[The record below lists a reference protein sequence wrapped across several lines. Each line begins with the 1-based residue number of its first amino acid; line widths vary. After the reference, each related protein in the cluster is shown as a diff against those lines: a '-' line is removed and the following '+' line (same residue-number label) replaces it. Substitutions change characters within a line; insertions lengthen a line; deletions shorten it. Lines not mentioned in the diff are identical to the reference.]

1 MYFAPYMQYVR
12 SIGTVAFAG
21 ILLSTLPGCRKDAG
35 PARWDI
41 DVALPLFTTQ
51 LTIGDLIPDS
61 LLAVGADGTVSL
73 VYTSALF
80 AVDLDTLLGLPD
92 TSFIYA
98 YAFPLPGN
106 DQFNLPAGFPVISQN
121 NVLRFDLPQVQL
133 SRLDIRSGELQVD
146 MRNKITSRVLGHFEI
161 PSGQFPDGV
170 NALDMAVDPG
180 TPSAPAMATLIRDLS
195 GTRFDLRGPTY
206 NQVNTLTTNVAA
218 TLDPDGS
225 GATVTNQDSVV
236 VQVGYNALI
245 TAYAKGYFGT
255 NTISQE
261 EEESRLTLF
270 DRFVAGSLD
279 LDQVTMRLHVE
290 NGVGMDIQVRLNTF
304 QAVNSRTGVTV
315 DLQNALLQGPINLNR
330 ATDLGNGFTPSH
342 YLRTLDNSNSN
353 IDAFV
358 ENLPDR
364 VRYGVEIL
372 LNPLGNIS
380 NGNDFL
386 YYESELKADLELEVP
401 LSIIASGLT
410 LENFSRPDLPGD
422 AENPALDRGTLHL
435 LATNG
440 FPFDARVVLELV
452 DEENTLLS
460 TIEVDGA
467 VRAGNI
473 GPNGLVSSVTRSTL
487 HAPLDAFQ
495 VDLLY
500 AGARLRTRVVFDT
513 DADLGHVRVLDSYAL
528 DLQVTVDGNY
538 IVNGQ

>member
-1 MYFAPYMQYVR
+1 MYFAPCMQYAR

-21 ILLSTLPGCRKDAG
+21 ILLSTVQGCRKDAG

-41 DVALPLFTTQ
+41 DVAAPLLTTR
-51 LTIGDLIPDS
+51 LTIGDLVPDS
-61 LLAVGADGTVSL
+61 LLSVGPDGMVSL
-73 VYTSALF
+73 VYTSELF

-92 TSFIYA
+92 TSFVYA

-121 NVLRFDLPQVQL
+121 NVLRFDLPEVQL
-133 SRLDIRSGELQVD
+133 TRLDIRSGELQVD
-146 MRNKITSRVLGHFEI
+146 MRNKINSRVLGHFEL

-170 NALDMAVDPG
+170 NTLDMAVDPG
-180 TPSAPAMATLIRDLS
+180 SPGAPAMSTLTRDLS

-206 NQVNTLTTNVAA
+206 DQVNTLTTNVAA

-236 VQVGYNALI
+236 VQVGYNELI

-255 NTISQE
+255 NTITQE
-261 EEESRLTLF
+261 DEESRLTLF
-270 DRFVAGSLD
+270 DRFVGGSLD

-290 NGVGMDIQVRLNTF
+290 NGVGMDIQVRLNAF
-304 QAVNSRTGVTV
+304 EAINSRTGVSV
-315 DLQNALLQGPINLNR
+315 DLQNAILQGPINLNR
-330 ATDLGNGFTPSH
+330 ATDNGDGFTPSH
-342 YLRTLDNSNSN
+342 YQRTLDNTTSN

-364 VRYGVEIL
+364 VRYDVEIQ
-372 LNPLGNIS
+372 LNPLGDIS

-386 YYESELKADLELEVP
+386 YYESELKADIELEVP

-422 AENPALDRGTLHL
+422 AENPTLQHGTLHL
-435 LATNG
+435 FASNG
-440 FPFDARVVLELV
+440 FPFDARLLLDLV
-452 DEENTLLS
+452 DDENNVLS
-460 TIEVDGA
+460 SIPVDGM
-467 VRAGNI
+467 VLAGNI
-473 GPNGLVSSVTRSTL
+473 GPNGIVSSATRSEL
-487 HAPLDAFQ
+487 HAPLNSEQ

-513 DADLGHVRVLDSYAL
+513 DADLGHVRVLDRYAL

-538 IVNGQ
+538 MVNGR